1 MSEYEDDRLRVNCT
15 VSAADLKKIE
25 ELAKRM
31 EVSPTRMASLLLR
44 AGLQDNETI
53 IRIVTTD
60 TAKRVKD
67 GLEAL
72 MAKARK
78 PRNKP
83 SK

>member
-1 MSEYEDDRLRVNCT
+1 
-15 VSAADLKKIE
+15 
-25 ELAKRM
+25 M

-72 MAKARK
+72 MSKARK